1 MANWHLIFLN
11 LLIFICCRE
20 ASRLLLSE
28 AVEDTEP
35 EEDFALVCSG
45 LKFQIP
51 ASELRVKNTEYNIK
65 AKSPA

>member
-1 MANWHLIFLN
+1 
-11 LLIFICCRE
+11 
-20 ASRLLLSE
+20 LLSE